1 MSERLDDATLS
12 ALVER
17 AGAADGEALAALYRH
32 FCRRVLGLCR
42 YLLGS
47 ETEAEDA
54 ASEVFARLPRAMN
67 SYDSS
72 LPFPRWL
79 MSVTSHYCVDLV
91 RKRKVEKRLF
101 GPAEADAPEPAAV
114 SPSPLQELLTAES
127 RDEVR
132 TAVAALPERYRL
144 PLTLRYHNEMSY
156 DEIAST
162 LELTRPHVA
171 TLIFRAKQELR
182 RALSRPRPSP
192 KALAALSKSA
202 ASGETS

>member
-1 MSERLDDATLS
+1 MSERVDDATLS

-17 AGAADGEALAALYRH
+17 AGAADGEALAALYRY
-32 FCRRVLGLCR
+32 FRRRVLGLCR
-42 YLLGS
+42 YMLGS

-79 MSVTSHYCVDLV
+79 MSVTSHHCVDLL
-91 RKRKVEKRLF
+91 RKRNVEKRLF
-101 GPAEADAPEPAAV
+101 GPAEADGSEPASAT
-114 SPSPLQELLTAES
+114 PSPLQELLTAEA

-132 TAVAALPERYRL
+132 SAVAALPERYRL
-144 PLTLRYHNEMSY
+144 PLTLRYYNEMSY
-156 DEIAST
+156 DEIAGT
-162 LELTRPHVA
+162 LELTRAHVA

-182 RALSRPRPSP
+182 SALSRLHPNP
-192 KALAALSKSA
+192 KALAAPSRTA
-202 ASGETS
+202 APGEKP